1 MLSDKS
7 ESRSGTIVV
16 GILGGIGSGK
26 SLVAEQLRQMGAEV
40 FSADEAGHQALDDSA
55 VMETLVGRWGDAILD
70 SQGHLDRQA
79 IAERVFQGPE
89 ADSEREFL
97 EGLTHPL
104 IAREMSLFVE
114 RLRQR
119 GDLQLAVIDAALLVE
134 AGWDKACDKLLF
146 VAVDDE
152 TRWDRCRERGWSRQQ
167 WEAREASQ
175 LSIDEKRARASLVI
189 DNNSDPDSLR
199 SRLAVLVDE
208 QELLDS

>member
-1 MLSDKS
+1 MLSDKP
-7 ESRSGTIVV
+7 ENRSGTIVV

-40 FSADEAGHQALDDSA
+40 FSADEAGHQALGDSA
-55 VMETLVGRWGDAILD
+55 VMETLVGRWGDAVLD
-70 SQGHLDRQA
+70 SHGHLERQA
-79 IAERVFQGPE
+79 IAERVFHGPE
-89 ADSEREFL
+89 ADREREFL
-97 EGLTHPL
+97 EGLTHPW
-104 IAREMSLFVE
+104 IAREMSLFVD

-119 GDLQLAVIDAALLVE
+119 ADLQLAVIDAALLVE

-146 VAVDDE
+146 VEVDDE
-152 TRWDRCRERGWSRQQ
+152 IRWDRCRERGWSRQQ

-189 DNNSDPDSLR
+189 ENNSDPESLR
-199 SRLAVLVDE
+199 SRLAMLVDE

>member
-1 MLSDKS
+1 MLSDKL

-26 SLVAEQLRQMGAEV
+26 SLVAKQLGQMGAEV
-40 FSADEAGHQALDDSA
+40 FSADEAGHQALSDPA
-55 VMETLVGRWGDAILD
+55 VMETLVDRWGDSTLD
-70 SQGHLDRQA
+70 SNGHLDRQA
-79 IAERVFQGPE
+79 IAERVFKGPE
-89 ADSEREFL
+89 ADREREFL
-97 EGLTHPL
+97 EGLTHPW
-104 IAREMSLFVE
+104 IARQMNLFVE

-119 GDLQLAVIDAALLVE
+119 GDVPLVVIDAALLVE
-134 AGWDKACDKLLF
+134 AGWDTACDKLLF
-146 VAVDDE
+146 VEVDDE

-167 WEAREASQ
+167 WVAREASQ
-175 LSIDEKRARASLVI
+175 LSIDEKRSHASLVI

>member
-1 MLSDKS
+1 MLSDKPV
-7 ESRSGTIVV
+7 SRSGTIVV

-40 FSADEAGHQALDDSA
+40 FSADEAGHQALDDSS

-89 ADSEREFL
+89 EDSEREFL
-97 EGLTHPL
+97 EGLTHPW

-152 TRWDRCRERGWSRQQ
+152 TRWDRCRQRGWSRQQ